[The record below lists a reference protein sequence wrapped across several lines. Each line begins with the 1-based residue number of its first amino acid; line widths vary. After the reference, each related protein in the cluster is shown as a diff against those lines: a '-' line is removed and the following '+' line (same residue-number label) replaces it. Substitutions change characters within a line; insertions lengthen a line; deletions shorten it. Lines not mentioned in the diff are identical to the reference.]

1 MTHNVLFSRSD
12 RWRGRDGPVL
22 SCVVF
27 HGRRRIGTIEG
38 RERLGRMLYTPRL
51 GDLEFPSYELLM
63 DAKEAVRAAL
73 RHNERRAPLAA

>member
-1 MTHNVLFSRSD
+1 MTPYVLFSRFD
-12 RWRGRDGPVL
+12 RWHGRDGPVL

-38 RERLGRMLYTPRL
+38 RERLGRMLYTPRI
-51 GDLEFPSYELLM
+51 GDLKSPSYELLM
-63 DAKEAVRAAL
+63 DAKEVVRAAL